1 MAVPS
6 LKIGYAD
13 QFKAIAEKVVW
24 ASLDLVLP
32 PRCQNCGHPGER
44 LCAKCRAE
52 IEYISEPV
60 CRQCGYPLSA
70 PTAVQCEQC
79 RRVRFLGSGLRS
91 LAFHAGPLRRAVHGL
106 KYRHNPP
113 LSEALAGLMSQR
125 WPPAFPAEAALTPV
139 PLAPGRMRERGF
151 NQAELLARH
160 LAAHRRLPVR
170 VDALRRVRSTQ
181 SQVGMTASARQAN
194 MEGAF
199 AADPAKARGHIFILI
214 DDVCTTG
221 ATLNAC
227 VEALL
232 EGGAR
237 QVWAYTLTR
246 ARHDSAD

>member
-13 QFKAIAEKVVW
+13 QFKAIAEKVIW

-32 PRCQNCGHPGER
+32 PRCQNCEHPGER

-60 CRQCGYPLSA
+60 CQQCGYPQSA
-70 PTAVQCEQC
+70 PTTVHCEQC
-79 RRVRFLGSGLRS
+79 RRVRFPGSGLRS
-91 LAFHAGPLRRAVHGL
+91 LAFHVGPLRRAVHGL
-106 KYRHNPP
+106 KYKHNPP
-113 LSEALAGLMSQR
+113 LSEALALLISQR
-125 WPPAFPAEAALTPV
+125 WPAIFPIESILIPV
-139 PLAPGRMRERGF
+139 PLASDRLRERGF

-160 LAAHRRLPVR
+160 VGVRRRLPVWPT
-170 VDALRRVRSTQ
+170 ALRRVRSTE
-181 SQVGMTASARQAN
+181 SQVGKTALARQAN
-194 MEGAF
+194 MVGAF
-199 AADPAKARGHIFILI
+199 AADARKARGRNFILI

-221 ATLNAC
+221 ATLGAC

-232 EGGAR
+232 ESGAG